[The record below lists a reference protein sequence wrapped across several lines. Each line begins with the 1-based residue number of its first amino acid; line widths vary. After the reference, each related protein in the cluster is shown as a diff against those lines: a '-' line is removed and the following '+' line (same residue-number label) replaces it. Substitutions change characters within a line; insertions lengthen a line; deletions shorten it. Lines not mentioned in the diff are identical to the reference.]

1 MRQSERVMGMR
12 GLVFAAVVVMSA
24 SGAAAGAGEIE
35 DGLAAARAKIA
46 AAATTSRA
54 NANTPETKAIVEAD
68 LAFAADAAKRG
79 AALAFASRM
88 HPQGKLM
95 PARQPI
101 AVGPEAVGA
110 VFKGDTSL
118 WEWSPVEAVAQ
129 GDLGVTWGIA
139 SISGKGEDG
148 KAFAVTTR
156 YTTVWRRDVA
166 GVWKIWIDVGT
177 PGPLP

>member
-1 MRQSERVMGMR
+1 MR
-12 GLVFAAVVVMSA
+12 GLIFAAVVVMAA
-24 SGAAAGAGEIE
+24 SGATAGELE

-46 AAATTSRA
+46 VAAATSRA

-95 PARQPI
+95 PAHQPI
-101 AVGPEAVGA
+101 AVGPEAVSA

-118 WEWSPVEAVAQ
+118 WEWAPVEAVAQ

-148 KAFAVTTR
+148 KPFAVTTR
-156 YTTVWRRDVA
+156 YTSVWRRDAA

-177 PGPLP
+177 RGPLP